1 MAHPGLGLAVG
12 GEVGQDHVLVRL
24 TVHAGDQPLEQVLI
38 GDAVPEA
45 NLQLVQHAAQHRV
58 ALVEQVGV
66 VGVAQV
72 LHLIGM
78 KAEEEH
84 IVVAQQV
91 VHFHVGTVQ
100 GADGQRAVHHKLH
113 IAGAAGLL
121 AGGGDLLTD
130 LAGGHEDLG
139 QGDAVVLQEHHLE
152 PIFAQRV
159 AVDLVGQRIDEVDDA
174 LGHGVAGGGLGAEQE
189 RLGR

>member
-1 MAHPGLGLAVG
+1 M
-12 GEVGQDHVLVRL
+12 
-24 TVHAGDQPLEQVLI
+24 
-38 GDAVPEA
+38 
-45 NLQLVQHAAQHRV
+45 
-58 ALVEQVGV
+58 
-66 VGVAQV
+66 

-159 AVDLVGQRIDEVDDA
+159 AVDLVGQGVDEVDDA
-174 LGHGVAGGGLGAEQE
+174 LGHGVAGAALAPNRNVWGGRS
-189 RLGR
+189 RLGSSCRRWYR